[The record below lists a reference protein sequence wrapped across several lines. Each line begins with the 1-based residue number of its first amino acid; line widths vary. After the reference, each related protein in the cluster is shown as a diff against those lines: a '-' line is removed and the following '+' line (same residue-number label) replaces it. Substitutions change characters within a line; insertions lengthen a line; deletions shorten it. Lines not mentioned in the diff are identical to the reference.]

1 MSSKPLKMSFKEKN
15 DTRTYMSKYKNPF
28 LHIFRSKGLEPFG

>member
-15 DTRTYMSKYKNPF
+15 NSRSYMRKYKMLF

>member
-15 DTRTYMSKYKNPF
+15 NSRSYMPKYKMLF
-28 LHIFRSKGLEPFG
+28 LHIFRSKGLDPFG